1 MAIYHATTKPIS
13 RSSGRSA
20 TASAAYRAGT
30 EIKDE
35 RTGLTHDYSKRGG
48 VLLATVFD
56 KDDNEI
62 DRSELWN
69 LAEQAEKRK
78 DARTAREWIVAIP
91 SELMPEYPEQL
102 SDDERR
108 STELLTDYQLR
119 KEFAEHHAKDFS
131 GTQTA
136 LDFGKMLS
144 KKYGVA
150 VDVAI
155 HAPDEEGS
163 NKNYHAHIMTTTRE
177 VSLSADGQVE
187 FGDKATIEL
196 SNTKR
201 KTLGL
206 GATSIEIKELR
217 AEWAKIANQALE
229 RKGFNERI
237 DHRSYAERGIEQ
249 LPTQKLGWKASAMER
264 RGLETDRGD
273 INRAINAGNLKI
285 KGLALE
291 IRIDTNK
298 REEQKQA
305 LEFQQGMDALRAKQ
319 QAAKALQATD
329 TPPSPPKPQ
338 IEADI
343 APVIE
348 GQTVNEALDVQQGFD
363 KMVAQTAEKIRAKT
377 IEPYKADMTRLAAEH
392 KALKDNNSWLGR
404 GKREKQMKELASEY
418 KGIKRDFNAT
428 KKRDLTMDAKK
439 NIEHTAPQAHATHE
453 QARETLNYH
462 ASFRY
467 GATEAQAGRQYTG
480 EITAVTRL
488 GVMQKTPTGRNVYHD
503 LDSFEELPNVGDKV
517 RVTYN
522 KDNKA
527 ELVTVD
533 RAELTRQTQQA
544 ELERQQSQGI
554 KIDR

>member
-20 TASAAYRAGT
+20 TASAAYRAGV

-163 NKNYHAHIMTTTRE
+163 NKNYHAHIMTTTRKFSIE
-177 VSLSADGQVE
+177 NGQMVL
-187 FGDKATIEL
+187 GDKTSIEL
-196 SNTKR
+196 SNKKLDELKLP
-201 KTLGL
+201 KTQDQV
-206 GATSIEIKELR
+206 KELR

-229 RKGFNERI
+229 RNGFNERI

-273 INRAINAGNLKI
+273 INRAINADNLQI

-298 REEQKQA
+298 MEEQKQA

-319 QAAKALQATD
+319 EAQAKAQA
-329 TPPSPPKPQ
+329 
-338 IEADI
+338 
-343 APVIE
+343 
-348 GQTVNEALDVQQGFD
+348 
-363 KMVAQTAEKIRAKT
+363 
-377 IEPYKADMTRLAAEH
+377 KA
-392 KALKDNNSWLGR
+392 
-404 GKREKQMKELASEY
+404 
-418 KGIKRDFNAT
+418 
-428 KKRDLTMDAKK
+428 
-439 NIEHTAPQAHATHE
+439 E
-453 QARETLNYH
+453 QARPKTAKEFVERLSQEQRQKVKEISNKTISQYSADINSRAVELYEKATPANRRAKPLFAHYAYSDMKEVQPYKSLAQREIH
-462 ASFRY
+462 EKDPSRY
-467 GATEAQAGRQYTG
+467 KDYAKAI
-480 EITAVTRL
+480 EITNA
-488 GVMQKTPTGRNVYHD
+488 MQDMERREGYQR
-503 LDSFEELPNVGDKV
+503 
-517 RVTYN
+517 
-522 KDNKA
+522 
-527 ELVTVD
+527 
-533 RAELTRQTQQA
+533 QA
-544 ELERQQSQGI
+544 ERTREPSQDKGI
-554 KIDR
+554 GR